1 MEASRIEKE
10 TVGIVNYFAN
20 FIADPKTIKFDN
32 GDAKTNMLMSLLN
45 GKAERKGVTEN
56 TLIILKK
63 NFTEKILEL
72 FAKGRNIY
80 FSIDYNPD
88 MNLEEIFQ
96 KTLDN
101 PDVTD
106 ENDIKVLNRM
116 LGTGGLPCKTR
127 VQAVIVDDEIKCY
140 TSEGYGALRMGL
152 DDNGNKFELPVE
164 NDED

>member
-56 TLIILKK
+56 TLVIFKK
-63 NFTEKILEL
+63 NFSEKILEL

-140 TSEGYGALRMGL
+140 ASEGYGALKMGL